1 VIALPSVP
9 DSPPPPRTATGN
21 TLARTPRTPQNF
33 WRKTL
38 QQLVHDRAGVI
49 GLVIVSLLV
58 AAALFAPVLAPAD
71 PYEIG
76 SGLPFA
82 SPTGEHLMGTD
93 DLGRDVYS
101 RVLYG
106 ARVSLR
112 VALFS
117 VTAAAVI
124 AIPLGL
130 AAGYFG
136 GPIDAVISRV
146 FDTVFAFPAIL
157 IGIGFVAVLGPDLQ
171 NVIIAVAIINI
182 PTIGR
187 LIRGMVLSQRNQD
200 YVEAIRAAGASTA
213 RITFS
218 HILPNAI
225 PPLFVQMALAAGEA
239 VLLEAA
245 FSFLGLGSRPPT
257 PSWGTMLNEGRRFL
271 DRAPWLGFFP
281 GLAITLMIFGLNS
294 LGDGIRNALDPRHWR
309 PMSNRHDAQGA

>member
-1 VIALPSVP
+1 MTRSAAPFVATPRDALG
-9 DSPPPPRTATGN
+9 RTARKSQAFWEQ
-21 TLARTPRTPQNF
+21 TLHRLLR
-33 WRKTL
+33 
-38 QQLVHDRAGVI
+38 DRSGVV
-49 GLVIVSLLV
+49 GLVILGVLI
-58 AAALFAPVLAPAD
+58 AAAVFAPAIAPAD

-76 SGLPFA
+76 AGMPF
-82 SPTGEHLMGTD
+82 SPPSAEHLMGTD
-93 DLGRDVYS
+93 DLGRDVFS

-112 VALFS
+112 VAIFS
-117 VTAAAVI
+117 VTAALVVAV
-124 AIPLGL
+124 PLGL

-136 GPIDAVISRV
+136 GPIDVVVTRL

-187 LIRGMVLSQRNQD
+187 LVRATVLGQRDQD
-200 YVEAIRAAGASTA
+200 YVEAIRAAGASTP
-213 RITFS
+213 RIAFG

-225 PPLFVQMALAAGEA
+225 PPLFVQVALAAGEA

-281 GLAITLMIFGLNS
+281 GLAITIMIFGLNA
-294 LGDGIRNALDPRHWR
+294 LGDGMRNALDPRRWQR
-309 PMSNRHDAQGA
+309 AGARAESKGV